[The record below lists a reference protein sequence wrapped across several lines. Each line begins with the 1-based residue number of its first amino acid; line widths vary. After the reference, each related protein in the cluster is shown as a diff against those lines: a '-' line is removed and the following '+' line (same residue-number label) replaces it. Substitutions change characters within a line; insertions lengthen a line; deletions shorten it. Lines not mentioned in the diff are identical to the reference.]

1 MYVANITIGR
11 VKTGHYK
18 GDKVDNYFTPLG
30 TALGLMWLSPIP
42 IIYLSSAVLFKYI
55 IPNFVKTITKEPF
68 RKWFEGEEA
77 IKQKLK

>member
-1 MYVANITIGR
+1 
-11 VKTGHYK
+11 
-18 GDKVDNYFTPLG
+18 
-30 TALGLMWLSPIP
+30 MWLSPIP